1 MPETV
6 HDEEYESLTLGTWT
20 LTGWDKYFAIVPNEG
35 VTFTATWE
43 FVPATST
50 VRYRYESATEGRD
63 LPTELKAASDAIYNV
78 GSDVKAPDVLGNTYE
93 EKNGAGLKLGTWTMT
108 GWDKDS
114 AIVPNEEVILWDSGF
129 SVLRSQP

>member
-1 MPETV
+1 MAFGVENGG
-6 HDEEYESLTLGTWT
+6 DSGTPAGRP
-20 LTGWDKYFAIVPNEG
+20 LPYLKHALPARQENVQSG

-93 EKNGAGLKLGTWTMT
+93 EKNDAGLKLGTWTMT
-108 GWDKDS
+108 GWE
-114 AIVPNEEVILWDSGF
+114 AI
-129 SVLRSQP
+129 